1 MSKLDA
7 KHYEDNSLFQKSIA
21 KEVLD
26 LYPIHGNENILGVGC
41 GDGFIT
47 ANMAELVHCGSVT
60 GIDPSI
66 DMIRHAEIKYP
77 QKKYLNLNFKIGMA
91 ESEHCHDSYTLITA
105 FNCLHWSH
113 DLPKAF
119 NNIYHSLNKGG
130 RFIGVLYPLESIYWT
145 VFVET
150 LSKPKWNKYLDLSP
164 VSSWVESNE
173 IKELAINTGF
183 DCVYVKSKDELA
195 IYASKNKL
203 KDYIK
208 GWLPCLLPISDSKQ
222 NEFLTDVLELAEIK
236 FKEETSISIPYTK
249 LTFCLVK
256 S

>member
-119 NNIYHSLNKGG
+119 NNIYHSLNKGW

-150 LSKPKWNKYLDLSP
+150 LSKPKWNKYI
-164 VSSWVESNE
+164 E
-173 IKELAINTGF
+173 I
-183 DCVYVKSKDELA
+183 D
-195 IYASKNKL
+195 KL
-203 KDYIK
+203 KHILIHQIIVVYSLK
-208 GWLPCLLPISDSKQ
+208 QTLKLLHLYSDAYLLFSLARHQ
-222 NEFLTDVLELAEIK
+222 IHVLNAHHN
-236 FKEETSISIPYTK
+236 
-249 LTFCLVK
+249 
-256 S
+256 